1 MQYAYAIKHT
11 FLNMNYEGKRFW
23 CSPKLWLPT
32 YDLAVL
38 ICQIFLPWISCLLRC
53 TATQIQHLPFLLCKV
68 NYTIAVA
75 NRSCTCVI

>member
-38 ICQIFLPWISCLLRC
+38 ICQIFLP
-53 TATQIQHLPFLLCKV
+53 
-68 NYTIAVA
+68 
-75 NRSCTCVI
+75 